1 MILLDDQS
9 IDARLAD
16 AHLKII
22 TARDDQKVNVPLLG
36 FGFTE
41 TKHAE
46 GFQLYTDAFE
56 AHKLKKLEYG
66 EQFAATEVFRQA
78 FAEAAILVMRHLKI
92 GRVAFKNHNHLLMT
106 AELIGERKATY
117 TGWLGQTRLFYD
129 VALEKP
135 AAAPLLANF
144 GLSTEILT
152 ATRTTVESV
161 HTLKIDQIHK
171 SGAAQEATDKRDRV
185 IEVLDAWVSD
195 LVVMARLALADSP
208 QILEKMGIKV
218 A

>member
-1 MILLDDQS
+1 MILLDDQT

-22 TARDDQKVNVPLLG
+22 TARDDQKVNVPLLD
-36 FGFTE
+36 FGYTE
-41 TKHAE
+41 VKYGE

-66 EQFAATEVFRQA
+66 EQFAATEAFRQA
-78 FAEAAILVMRHLKI
+78 LTEAEILVMRHLKI
-92 GRVAFKNHNHLLMT
+92 GRVAFKNHHHLLMT

-117 TGWLGQTRLFYD
+117 TGWLGQARIFYD

-135 AAAPLLANF
+135 VAAPLLANF
-144 GLSTEILT
+144 GLSADILT
-152 ATRTTVESV
+152 AARATVESV
-161 HTLKIDQIHK
+161 HALKIDQIHK
-171 SGAAQEATDKRDRV
+171 SGDAQEATDMRDRV
-185 IEVLDAWVSD
+185 IEILDAWVSD
-195 LVVMARLALADSP
+195 LVAMARIALADSP
-208 QILEKMGIKV
+208 QLLEKMGIKV